1 MDRPCQKRRSGE
13 RKGSSRVVKINHKLA
28 TNSAWWIAARVE
40 GKESGEDSPEK
51 YLAAAPKYVAEQYS
65 GKKEALRP
73 VYENVLQVAA
83 KLGADVK
90 ACPGK
95 TILPLHRN
103 HVFAQLRPTTNTRL
117 DLGLSLTHSKESCRN
132 ACWIPVVW
140 QRKTALP
147 TGSN

>member
-1 MDRPCQKRRSGE
+1 LPKEKVRRTKRIIASGQDQPQARYQQRVMDCGARR
-13 RKGSSRVVKINHKLA
+13 R
-28 TNSAWWIAARVE
+28 
-40 GKESGEDSPEK
+40 KESEEDSPEK

-95 TILPLHRN
+95 TSLPLYRN
-103 HVFAQLRPTTNTRL
+103 HLFAQLRPTTNTRL
-117 DLGLSLTHSKESCRN
+117 DLGLSRTHYKGKLPKRLLDT
-132 ACWIPVVW
+132 AGMA
-140 QRKTALP
+140 KKDALP